1 MMQMFS
7 APQQWR
13 SQKWSGYKAR
23 CKLFYVR
30 SACRPKTGSFD
41 WFLGESVGLSSSV
54 CGTASRS
61 RDISF
66 SGVNQDSRHRFN
78 TRYGR

>member
-7 APQQWR
+7 APQQWP

-23 CKLFYVR
+23 GKLSYVR
-30 SACRPKTGSFD
+30 SACRPKTLRFD
-41 WFLGESVGLSSSV
+41 WFLGKSVGASSSS

-61 RDISF
+61 RDISLL
-66 SGVNQDSRHRFN
+66 GVNQDSRHRFN